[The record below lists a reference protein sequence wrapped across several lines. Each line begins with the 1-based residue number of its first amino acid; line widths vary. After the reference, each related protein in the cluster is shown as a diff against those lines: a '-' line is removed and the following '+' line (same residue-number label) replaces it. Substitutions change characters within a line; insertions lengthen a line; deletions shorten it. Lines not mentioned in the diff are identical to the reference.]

1 MAENTGGVSFKVGV
15 IHAARPGFAQVVFP
29 DLDGLVS
36 AWLPVVVRKSLKDKE
51 CFTPDPGEHVAC
63 VLDENFENG
72 VVLGAVYSDAD
83 APPVSSRDKLHFR
96 FFDGGSFEYD
106 RSSGT
111 LTIVTTGPVNVTAAG
126 PVTVKAPSVTIDA
139 PETTIT
145 GNLLVKKKLTYQ
157 GGMAGSGGEGG
168 ASAVIDGG
176 VQVNG
181 DVNATGS
188 VMDGGSN
195 SNHHSH

>member
-1 MAENTGGVSFKVGV
+1 MALNTGGVSFKEGIV
-15 IHAARPGFAQVVFP
+15 HAAKPGFAQVQFP

-36 AWLPVVVRKSLKDKE
+36 AWLPMVVKKTLKDKE
-51 CFTPDPGEHVAC
+51 CFTLDVGEQVAC

-83 APPVSSRDKLHFR
+83 APPVESPDKLRFQ

-111 LTIVTTGPVNVTAAG
+111 LAIVTTGPVDVTAAG
-126 PVTVKAPSVTIDA
+126 HVTVKSPVGVTLDTPI
-139 PETTIT
+139 TTCT
-145 GNLLVKKKLTYQ
+145 GDLLVKKKLTYQ
-157 GGMAGSGGEGG
+157 GGMAGSGGSG
-168 ASAVIDGG
+168 AAAVIDGG
-176 VQVNG
+176 VQVTG

-188 VMDGGSN
+188 VMDGGGN

>member
-1 MAENTGGVSFKVGV
+1 MAEKTGGVSFKVGV
-15 IHAARPGFAQVVFP
+15 IHASRPGFAQVTFP

-36 AWLPVVVRKSLKDKE
+36 AWLPVVMRKSLKDKE

-63 VLDENFENG
+63 VLDENFETG

-83 APPVSSRDKLHFR
+83 ALPVASGDKLHFR

-126 PVTVKAPSVTIDA
+126 AVTVKAPSVTIDA
-139 PETTIT
+139 PETTCT
-145 GNLLVKKKLTYQ
+145 GNLLVEGKLIYQ
-157 GGMAGSGGEGG
+157 GGMAGSGGDGAAATIEGNV
-168 ASAVIDGG
+168 S
-176 VQVNG
+176 VQG
-181 DVNATGS
+181 DVSATGS
-188 VMDGGSN
+188 VMDGSGN

>member
-1 MAENTGGVSFKVGV
+1 MALNTGGVSFKTGIV
-15 IHAARPGFAQVVFP
+15 HAVAPGFAQVQFP

-36 AWLPVVVRKSLKDKE
+36 AWLQVVVKKTLKDKE
-51 CFTPDPGEHVAC
+51 CYTLDVGEQVAC
-63 VLDENFENG
+63 LMDENFENG

-83 APPVSSRDKLHFR
+83 VTPVVSPDKLHFR

-111 LTIVTTGPVNVTAAG
+111 LTVVTTGPVNLTANGA
-126 PVTVKAPSVTIDA
+126 VTVKSPSVTIDA
-139 PETTIT
+139 PETIIT
-145 GNLLVKKKLTYQ
+145 GNLLVQKKLTYQ

-168 ASAVIDGG
+168 ASAVIDGS